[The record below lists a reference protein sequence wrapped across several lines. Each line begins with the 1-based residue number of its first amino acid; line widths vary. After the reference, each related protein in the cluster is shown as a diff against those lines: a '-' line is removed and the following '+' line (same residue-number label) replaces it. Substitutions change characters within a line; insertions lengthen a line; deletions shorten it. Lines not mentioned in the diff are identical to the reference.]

1 VHALSTPLLILTASA
16 IAATYASSGSNA
28 VLSIGLS
35 HAILSA
41 VALRLIQSV
50 RSEGHRPTLNGGSVI
65 HSTNGLL
72 TQLESPDSSKH
83 NLTMATIRDT
93 SAAAAVGTAMAAL
106 VLEKLSFGGLAYWG
120 LIGQAM
126 GDRWVLGQAILSVV
140 YGLSM
145 VTVHI
150 IMLSSLLI
158 MVSLFLAFRT
168 PPKILLGMPFC
179 STRLGYARNPLGHR
193 CGVCCK
199 QA

>member
-1 VHALSTPLLILTASA
+1 MTASA
-16 IAATYASSGSNA
+16 IAATYVSSGSNA

-35 HAILSA
+35 HALLGA
-41 VALRLIQSV
+41 VALRLVQSA
-50 RSEGHRPTLNGGSVI
+50 RSEVYYPTLKGGSVI

-72 TQLESPDSSKH
+72 TQPESLDSSKH

-106 VLEKLSFGGLAYWG
+106 VLERLSFGGLAYWG

-126 GDRWVLGQAILSVV
+126 GDRWVLGQAVLGVV

-145 VTVHI
+145 TAVHI

-158 MVSLFLAFRT
+158 MVSLFLAIR
-168 PPKILLGMPFC
+168 ILSMI
-179 STRLGYARNPLGHR
+179 
-193 CGVCCK
+193 
-199 QA
+199 